1 MSSLWDIYLSG
12 LTKIKFN
19 DRNYLN
25 ESFIRKNMM
34 IPLIPRKLIFGNPD
48 KAFVQISPD
57 GTRISYLAPVNGVL
71 NVWVGPASDP
81 EAAKPVTNDTNR
93 GIRFYSWAYTNAH
106 ILYIQDIG
114 GDENWR
120 IYSVNLED
128 GNILD
133 LTPFEGVQAQIQHV
147 SHKFPTEILV
157 GLNDRVPQLHD
168 VYRIN
173 INTGERSRVQENEGF
188 VGFVMDDDF
197 RIRFAMQ
204 STPSGGINILKRIH
218 SGEWEL
224 FQEIPQVDML
234 TTNPVG
240 FDKSGNTLY
249 MVDSRNRNTAA
260 LVAFNLGTSAQT
272 VIAENPA
279 ADVSDTLIHPTE
291 KTIQAVAFTV
301 ERKEWQVLDSA
312 VATDMSYLKTVSRG
326 DVEILSRTLDDQ
338 EWIVVYSQDD
348 GPVRFYHYDRE
359 QRQARFL
366 FTNRKA
372 LEGQPLAQMHPV
384 TIPSRDGLK
393 LVSYF
398 TLPVDSDSNKDA
410 RPDHPLPM
418 VLFVHGGP
426 WGRDNWGYHPVH
438 QWLANRG
445 YAVMSVNFRGS
456 TGLGKDFT
464 NAGDKEWGAKMHDDL
479 IDAVDWAVREGIAD
493 PDRVAI
499 MGGSYGG
506 YATLAGVTFTPDKF
520 ACGVSI
526 VGPSNLVTLLETIPP
541 YWQPMIELF
550 TTRVGD
556 HRTDEGRAFLTQR
569 SPLTYVDR
577 IKRPLLIGQ
586 GANDPRVKQAESDQI
601 VHAMQAKNIPV
612 TYVLYPDEGHG
623 FARPENNLSF
633 FAVTEAFLARVLEER
648 YEPIGDD
655 FRGSSITVPAGADD
669 IPELGEALAAAKT

>member
-1 MSSLWDIYLSG
+1 
-12 LTKIKFN
+12 
-19 DRNYLN
+19 
-25 ESFIRKNMM
+25 
-34 IPLIPRKLIFGNPD
+34 
-48 KAFVQISPD
+48 
-57 GTRISYLAPVNGVL
+57 
-71 NVWVGPASDP
+71 
-81 EAAKPVTNDTNR
+81 
-93 GIRFYSWAYTNAH
+93 
-106 ILYIQDIG
+106 
-114 GDENWR
+114 
-120 IYSVNLED
+120 
-128 GNILD
+128 
-133 LTPFEGVQAQIQHV
+133 
-147 SHKFPTEILV
+147 
-157 GLNDRVPQLHD
+157 

>member
-1 MSSLWDIYLSG
+1 
-12 LTKIKFN
+12 
-19 DRNYLN
+19 
-25 ESFIRKNMM
+25 MM
-34 IPLIPRKLIFGNPD
+34 ILLIPRKLIFGNPD

-173 INTGERSRVQENEGF
+173 INTGERSRVQENGGF

-426 WGRDNWGYHPVH
+426 WGRDSWGYHPVH

-601 VHAMQAKNIPV
+601 VHAMRAKNIPV